1 MVWQQ
6 WLRCLTATR
15 PMWGGWDVVTT
26 SCAPRCGAC
35 MWLSLFSRPAAIGRK
50 PPNPQRPMRSG
61 SAANS
66 LHRSAESCR
75 PMQGQRS
82 CPQLGLI
89 NRTTG
94 KKLRSCE
101 RNSNHLSFC
110 QKAWTTLLSMENFN
124 SQKPTL
130 HRLNWWQFVKIEQS
144 GLLYRCLLNQASII
158 VFDQILQINFFGKS
172 DNHHICK
179 FIE

>member
-15 PMWGGWDVVTT
+15 PMWGGWDAVTT

-35 MWLSLFSRPAAIGRK
+35 MWLSLFSRPVAIGRK
-50 PPNPQRPMRSG
+50 TPNPQRPMRSG
-61 SAANS
+61 SPANS

-101 RNSNHLSFC
+101 RDPNHLSFYQNVGTHPRC
-110 QKAWTTLLSMENFN
+110 VRVNIATFLIAGGRTLGAS
-124 SQKPTL
+124 L
-130 HRLNWWQFVKIEQS
+130 H
-144 GLLYRCLLNQASII
+144 C
-158 VFDQILQINFFGKS
+158 
-172 DNHHICK
+172 
-179 FIE
+179 